1 MMGNFSHF
9 YSNQY
14 WGQLKDNCLS
24 ICITNDGMG
33 TKNLLQTEKACAR
46 NCMVHA
52 FNLRRNLDMFVQK
65 QQADSFFKYDRT
77 LLNKM

>member
-1 MMGNFSHF
+1 MS
-9 YSNQY
+9 
-14 WGQLKDNCLS
+14 CV
-24 ICITNDGMG
+24 TNDGLG

-52 FNLRRNLDMFVQK
+52 FNMRRNIDMFAQK
-65 QQADSFFKYDRT
+65 QQSSDYLKYDRT